1 MDVSVPKSRQ
11 ELQAELACL
20 KARLSEY
27 EAKERVERE
36 TGDAFLRTL
45 SGIDHCQD
53 RLKAK
58 DSELCEAQRCLELA
72 LWRYASLFNNSP
84 IGYLLIDEHGFLREV
99 NAMGAALLC
108 NQPETLHGMPLSA
121 FIEPEFRPGFEHH
134 LAQIFQGFGGQI
146 ELTLKTPD
154 APAMPVILQSSLME
168 DERSGLGPMC
178 LSAVLD
184 ISSRKEAERIL
195 ALRTDELARSNED
208 LERFAYV
215 ISHDLQEPL
224 RNIGNYVQMLA
235 RKYKGRLDEDADTF
249 IGFATDG
256 VARLSSMIRDLLS
269 FSRITTQGQA
279 PEPVDSG
286 EVLKDALANLEAA
299 IQECAAE
306 IHIETMPGVLADR
319 MQLVS
324 LFQNLLGNALKYRH
338 PERKPLIR
346 IAARAVGKRWLFSIA
361 DNGVGIERHQF
372 ERLFTLF
379 QRIDPHG
386 HVPGSGIGLAVCK
399 RIAERHG
406 GEIWVESTPGQ
417 GSVFYFTLEESQSQ
431 I

>member
-1 MDVSVPKSRQ
+1 MDASVPKSRQ

-20 KARLSEY
+20 KARLREY

-84 IGYLLIDEHGFLREV
+84 IGYLLIDEKGFLREV
-99 NAMGAALLC
+99 NAKGAALLSSP
-108 NQPETLHGMPLSA
+108 PEPLHGMPLEA
-121 FIEPEFRPGFEHH
+121 FIEPEFRPGFGRH
-134 LAQIFQGFGGQI
+134 LSQIFQGFGGQI
-146 ELTLKTPD
+146 ELTLKAPD
-154 APAMPVILQSSLME
+154 TLPMPVILQSSLME
-168 DERSGLGPMC
+168 DARSGLGPMC

-195 ALRTDELARSNED
+195 ALRTEELARSNED

-235 RKYKGRLDEDADTF
+235 RRYKGRLDDDADTF
-249 IGFATDG
+249 IGFVTDG

-269 FSRITTQGQA
+269 FSRITTQCQA

-286 EVLKDALANLEAA
+286 AALLDALANLESA
-299 IQECAAE
+299 IQESSAE
-306 IHIETMPGVLADR
+306 ICIETMPGVIADR

-324 LFQNLLGNALKYRH
+324 LFQNLLGNALKYRT
-338 PERKPLIR
+338 PAKKPMIR
-346 IAARAVGKRWLFSIA
+346 IATRRVGKRWLFSIT
-361 DNGVGIERHQF
+361 DNGVGIEHHQF

-399 RIAERHG
+399 RIVERHG

-417 GSVFYFTLEESQSQ
+417 GSAFYFTLEAAQ